1 MVNTVSRL
9 ADVMRLLPR
18 VAILAM
24 VMWLPLMAM
33 DGVRAGSENII
44 VDTQRMSSGAGFV
57 LMVSLQ
63 RAR

>member
-1 MVNTVSRL
+1 M
-9 ADVMRLLPR
+9 
-18 VAILAM
+18 IAM

-33 DGVRAGSENII
+33 EGVRAGDQNII
-44 VDTQRMSSGAGFV
+44 EGTYQKSSGAGLV